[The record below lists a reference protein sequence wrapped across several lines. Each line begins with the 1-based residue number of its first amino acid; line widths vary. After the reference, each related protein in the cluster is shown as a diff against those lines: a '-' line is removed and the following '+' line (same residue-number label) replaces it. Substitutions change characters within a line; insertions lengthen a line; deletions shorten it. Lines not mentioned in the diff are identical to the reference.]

1 MLLDMDIPLH
11 PRRQCD
17 RRHAVR
23 GVDLDADIVLQSS
36 GFASSESVNQSPAV
50 ARRFLGVPNRVRRR
64 LHHMLE
70 SFRLSDLFHTLRQA
84 PMTDNLGALEELIA
98 KNVIRVLV
106 GIHNPIGHCWPDFAE
121 HLDHLPGMRE
131 IRLRVDD
138 HAPAGLINPNGEFT
152 WRCAYS
158 RSIPCKK
165 ASIGP

>member
-1 MLLDMDIPLH
+1 VLLDMDIPLH

-50 ARRFLGVPNRVRRR
+50 ARRFLGVPNRIRRR

-106 GIHNPIGHCWPDFAE
+106 GIHNPTRWTKSDSATKCVHPSSVT
-121 HLDHLPGMRE
+121 LPVG
-131 IRLRVDD
+131 
-138 HAPAGLINPNGEFT
+138 T
-152 WRCAYS
+152 
-158 RSIPCKK
+158 IPRNRRMT
-165 ASIGP
+165 STL